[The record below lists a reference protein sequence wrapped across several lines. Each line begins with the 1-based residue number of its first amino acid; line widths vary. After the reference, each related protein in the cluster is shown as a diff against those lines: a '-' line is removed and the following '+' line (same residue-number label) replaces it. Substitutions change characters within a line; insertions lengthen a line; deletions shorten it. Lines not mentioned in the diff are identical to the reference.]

1 MDNRKQKRQKKSKTE
16 SNNSNNCSNS
26 TISKNNSIITTNS
39 IDSSKPIQDVI
50 MELQTVQA
58 SIIKNL
64 FESIREILVD
74 INIVFTPDSI
84 HCTSIDGNKC
94 ACVHFK
100 LNTTKFEK
108 YTCLDNNLVVGINM
122 FSLHKLIKPISNGD
136 ILIMK
141 ILRNERYK
149 LYIIIQNVDK
159 RTTTTS
165 ILKLLDIDENIITI
179 PDIMFDNIVT
189 IPCIDFQRHCKDMM
203 NISDKVTIT
212 CMHSVFV
219 MKCFG
224 DFADHIIEIERMEP
238 DTIDTECAEISG
250 VFSLKYINLF
260 IKSSMLC
267 TNVEI
272 YLKQNYPLIL
282 VYRIGSLGK
291 IQFVLA
297 PSNDEA

>member
-1 MDNRKQKRQKKSKTE
+1 
-16 SNNSNNCSNS
+16 
-26 TISKNNSIITTNS
+26 
-39 IDSSKPIQDVI
+39 
-50 MELQTVQA
+50 
-58 SIIKNL
+58 
-64 FESIREILVD
+64 
-74 INIVFTPDSI
+74 
-84 HCTSIDGNKC
+84 
-94 ACVHFK
+94 
-100 LNTTKFEK
+100 
-108 YTCLDNNLVVGINM
+108 
-122 FSLHKLIKPISNGD
+122 
-136 ILIMK
+136 
-141 ILRNERYK
+141 
-149 LYIIIQNVDK
+149 
-159 RTTTTS
+159 
-165 ILKLLDIDENIITI
+165 
-179 PDIMFDNIVT
+179 
-189 IPCIDFQRHCKDMM
+189 
-203 NISDKVTIT
+203 
-212 CMHSVFV
+212 